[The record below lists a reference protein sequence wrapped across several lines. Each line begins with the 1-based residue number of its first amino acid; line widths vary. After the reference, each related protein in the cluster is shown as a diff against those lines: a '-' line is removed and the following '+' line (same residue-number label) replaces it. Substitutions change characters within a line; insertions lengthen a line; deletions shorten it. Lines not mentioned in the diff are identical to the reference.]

1 MTPITFTSPLSKKDV
16 YLTMKNLTNT
26 NADNPLFV
34 GTVTEDGFSVMKYRL
49 FRRNEFFSRNVLD
62 PQLDAVI
69 TEDNNGTRITIN
81 ATLTKWNKIGS
92 FVMGAL
98 ILGIIIFL
106 IINAIA
112 TSSLKLLAPA
122 VAIVIFEALIFSLFS
137 IIFTLR
143 AKRLLKILKKNLT

>member
-1 MTPITFTSPLSKKDV
+1 MKPITFTSPLSQKDV

-26 NADNPLFV
+26 NADKPLFV

-49 FRRNEFFSRNVLD
+49 FQGNKFFLRQALD
-62 PQLDAVI
+62 PQLNAVV
-69 TEDNNGTRITIN
+69 TEDNNGTKITIN

-92 FVMGAL
+92 FVMGVL

-112 TSSLKLLAPA
+112 TSSLELLAPA
-122 VAIVIFEALIFSLFS
+122 VAIVIFEALICLLFS
-137 IIFTLR
+137 FIFTLR

>member
-1 MTPITFTSPLSKKDV
+1 MTPITFTSLLSKKDV

-34 GTVTEDGFSVMKYRL
+34 GAVTEDGFSVMKYRL
-49 FRRNEFFSRNVLD
+49 SRRNEFFSRNVLD

-69 TEDNNGTRITIN
+69 TEDNNGTKITIN
-81 ATLTKWNKIGS
+81 ATLTKWNKIG
-92 FVMGAL
+92 FFIMAAL

-112 TSSLKLLAPA
+112 TSSLELLAPA
-122 VAIVIFEALIFSLFS
+122 VAIIIFEALIFSLFS
-137 IIFTLR
+137 FIFTLR

>member
-1 MTPITFTSPLSKKDV
+1 MTPFTFDSPLSKKDV

-26 NADNPLFV
+26 NADAPLFV

-49 FRRNEFFSRNVLD
+49 FLSNMLD
-62 PQLDAVI
+62 PKLDAVV
-69 TEDNNGTRITIN
+69 TEDNNGTKITIN

-112 TSSLKLLAPA
+112 TSSLELLAPA
-122 VAIVIFEALIFSLFS
+122 VAIVIFEALASSLG
-137 IIFTLR
+137 ILIFTLR
-143 AKRLLKILKKNLT
+143 AKRLLKILNKHLT

>member
-1 MTPITFTSPLSKKDV
+1 MTHTTFNSPLSKKDV

-26 NADNPLFV
+26 NADAPLFV

-49 FRRNEFFSRNVLD
+49 FSSNMLD
-62 PQLDAVI
+62 PKLDAVV
-69 TEDNNGTRITIN
+69 TEDNNGTKITIN

-112 TSSLKLLAPA
+112 TSSLELLAPA
-122 VAIVIFEALIFSLFS
+122 VAIVIFEALICLLFS
-137 IIFTLR
+137 FIFTLR

>member
-1 MTPITFTSPLSKKDV
+1 MKPITFTSPLSKKDV

-26 NADNPLFV
+26 NADKPLFV

-69 TEDNNGTRITIN
+69 TEDNNGTKITIK
-81 ATLTKWNKIGS
+81 ATLTKMNKIGS
-92 FVMGAL
+92 FVMGSL

-112 TSSLKLLAPA
+112 TSSLKPLAPA
-122 VAIVIFEALIFSLFS
+122 VAIIIFETLICLLFS
-137 IIFTLR
+137 FIFTLR

>member
-1 MTPITFTSPLSKKDV
+1 
-16 YLTMKNLTNT
+16 MKNLTNT

-34 GTVTEDGFSVMKYRL
+34 GTVTEDGFSVIKNRL
-49 FRRNEFFSRNVLD
+49 FSSNMLD
-62 PQLDAVI
+62 PQLNAVV
-69 TEDNNGTRITIN
+69 TEDNNGTKITIN

-112 TSSLKLLAPA
+112 TSSLELLAPA
-122 VAIVIFEALIFSLFS
+122 VAIVIFEALASSLG
-137 IIFTLR
+137 ILIFTLR
-143 AKRLLKILKKNLT
+143 AKRLLKILNKHLT

>member
-1 MTPITFTSPLSKKDV
+1 MTHTTFDSPLSKKDV

-26 NADNPLFV
+26 NADAPLFV

-49 FRRNEFFSRNVLD
+49 FQSNKFFLRQALD
-62 PQLDAVI
+62 PQLNAVV
-69 TEDNNGTRITIN
+69 TEDNNSTKITIN

-112 TSSLKLLAPA
+112 TSSLELLAPA
-122 VAIVIFEALIFSLFS
+122 VAIVIFEALVCSLG
-137 IIFTLR
+137 ILIFTLR
-143 AKRLLKILKKNLT
+143 AKRLLKILNKHLT

>member
-1 MTPITFTSPLSKKDV
+1 MTPITFNSPLSKKDV

-26 NADNPLFV
+26 NADKPLFV

-49 FRRNEFFSRNVLD
+49 FRRNEFFSRNALD
-62 PQLDAVI
+62 PWLDAVI
-69 TEDNNGTRITIN
+69 TEDNNGTKITIK
-81 ATLTKWNKIGS
+81 ATLTKMNKIG
-92 FVMGAL
+92 FFIMAAL

-112 TSSLKLLAPA
+112 TSSLKPLAPA
-122 VAIVIFEALIFSLFS
+122 VAIVIFEALIFLLF
-137 IIFTLR
+137 IFIFTLR

>member
-1 MTPITFTSPLSKKDV
+1 MTPFTFDSPLSKKDV

-26 NADNPLFV
+26 NADAPLFV

-49 FRRNEFFSRNVLD
+49 FLSNMLD
-62 PQLDAVI
+62 PKLDAVV
-69 TEDNNGTRITIN
+69 TEDNNGTKITIN

-112 TSSLKLLAPA
+112 TSSFELLAPA
-122 VAIVIFEALIFSLFS
+122 VAIVIFEALICLLFS
-137 IIFTLR
+137 FIFTLR

>member
-1 MTPITFTSPLSKKDV
+1 MTPITFNSPLSKKDV

-62 PQLDAVI
+62 PQLNAVV
-69 TEDNNGTRITIN
+69 TEDNNGTKITIN
-81 ATLTKWNKIGS
+81 ATLTKWNKIG
-92 FVMGAL
+92 FFIMAAL

-112 TSSLKLLAPA
+112 TSSLELLAPA

>member
-1 MTPITFTSPLSKKDV
+1 MTPFTFDSPLSKKDV

-26 NADNPLFV
+26 NADAPLFV

-49 FRRNEFFSRNVLD
+49 FLSNMLD
-62 PQLDAVI
+62 PKLDAVV
-69 TEDNNGTRITIN
+69 TEDNNGTKITIN

-112 TSSLKLLAPA
+112 TSSLELLAPA
-122 VAIVIFEALIFSLFS
+122 VAIVIFEALICLLFS
-137 IIFTLR
+137 FIFTLR

>member
-1 MTPITFTSPLSKKDV
+1 MTHTTFDSPLSKKDV

-26 NADNPLFV
+26 SVDKPLFV

-49 FRRNEFFSRNVLD
+49 FLSNMLD
-62 PQLDAVI
+62 PKLDAVV
-69 TEDNNGTRITIN
+69 TEDNNGTKITIN
-81 ATLTKWNKIGS
+81 ATLIKWNKIGS

-112 TSSLKLLAPA
+112 TSSLELLAPA
-122 VAIVIFEALIFSLFS
+122 VAIVIFEALICLLFS
-137 IIFTLR
+137 FIFTLR